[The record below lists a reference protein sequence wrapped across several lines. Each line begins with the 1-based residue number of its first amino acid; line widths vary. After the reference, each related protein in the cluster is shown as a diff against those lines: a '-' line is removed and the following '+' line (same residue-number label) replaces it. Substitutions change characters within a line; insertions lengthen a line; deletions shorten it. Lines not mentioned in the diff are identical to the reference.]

1 MSGLTEQ
8 RNGALAAIVEENPRI
23 FSSSFCRKQS
33 LEPLLY
39 SLVVFCRL
47 FLRLFLEED
56 VSKLLFAISMDLE

>member
-39 SLVVFCRL
+39 SNFIIGYPQCC
-47 FLRLFLEED
+47 F
-56 VSKLLFAISMDLE
+56 IC

>member
-23 FSSSFCRKQS
+23 VSSSFCRKQS

-39 SLVVFCRL
+39 CNHSPINLFGFCLYMR
-47 FLRLFLEED
+47 F
-56 VSKLLFAISMDLE
+56 VISDSSNE